1 MSAVQLKNLSKNFGS
16 TNILSNINL
25 TVEAGEF
32 VVLVGPSGCG
42 KSTLLRMISG
52 LETPSSGQIIINEKD
67 QTKVEPQHRDIAMV
81 FQSYALYP
89 HMNVFENMAFSL
101 RIQKIDDAEINK
113 RIKEISE
120 LLKIDHLLMRKPK
133 ELSGGQRQRVSL
145 GRALVRRAPVILFD
159 EPLSNLDAHLRSQ
172 MRLEI
177 KKIHQHFKSTIIYV
191 THDQTEAMT
200 MGDRI
205 VVLNKGNIEQMDTPE
220 KIYNTPNNTFV
231 ANFIGTPEM
240 NLIEGSI
247 ENKKFHN
254 KWMNFDIES
263 DLKNSQVLAGIR
275 PEHLSI
281 SSTETG
287 IKGQVVFLEN
297 LGPNTLVHV
306 NLGDI
311 SLRLFTNNQYIPRV
325 NDTVFLTHSK
335 TNVALFDKLNGK
347 LIN

>member
-1 MSAVQLKNLSKNFGS
+1 MSAVQLVNLSKSFGQ
-16 TNILSNINL
+16 TNIINNINL
-25 TVEAGEF
+25 TVENGEF

-52 LETPSSGQIIINEKD
+52 LEIPTGGQIIINGKD
-67 QTKVEPQHRDIAMV
+67 QTNVEPQHRDIAMV

-101 RIQKIDDAEINK
+101 RIQKLADDEINK

-120 LLKIDHLLMRKPK
+120 LLKIDHLLQRKPK

-205 VVLNKGNIEQMDTPE
+205 VVLNKGNIEQVDTPE
-220 KIYNTPNNTFV
+220 KIYNYPQNTFV

-240 NLIEGSI
+240 NIFEGRI
-247 ENKKFHN
+247 ENKKFQN
-254 KWMNFDIES
+254 AWMNFEVEKE
-263 DLKNSQVLAGIR
+263 LGNVPVFAGVR
-275 PEHLSI
+275 PEHFTI
-281 SSTETG
+281 TAEQTG

-306 NLGDI
+306 NVGEL

-325 NDTVFLTHSK
+325 NDYVFLTQSK
-335 TNVALFDKLNGK
+335 TNIALFDKLTGK

>member
-1 MSAVQLKNLSKNFGS
+1 MSAVKLVNLSKSFGT
-16 TNILSNINL
+16 TNIINNINL

-52 LETPSSGQIIINEKD
+52 LENPSSGQIFINGKD
-67 QTKVEPQHRDIAMV
+67 QTTVEPQHRDIAMV

-101 RIQKIDDAEINK
+101 RIQKIEDVEINK

-120 LLKIDHLLMRKPK
+120 LLKIDHLLQRKPK

-205 VVLNKGNIEQMDTPE
+205 VVLNKGNIEQVDSPE
-220 KIYNTPNNTFV
+220 QIYNHPMNTFV

-240 NLIEGSI
+240 NIFEGSV
-247 ENKKFHN
+247 ENKKFKN
-254 KWMNFDIES
+254 QWLNFDIES
-263 DLKNSQVLAGIR
+263 DLKNNQVFAGIR
-275 PEHLSI
+275 PEHFEI
-281 SSTETG
+281 STVETG
-287 IKGQVVFLEN
+287 IKGQVIFLEN

-306 NLGDI
+306 NVGEI

-325 NDTVFLTHSK
+325 NDSVFLTQSK
-335 TNVALFDKLNGK
+335 TKVALFDKLSGK
-347 LIN
+347 LI

>member
-1 MSAVQLKNLSKNFGS
+1 MSAVQLVNISKSFGS
-16 TNILSNINL
+16 TDVLMNIDL
-25 TVEAGEF
+25 TVNEGEF

-52 LETPSSGQIIINEKD
+52 LETPTSGQIFINGKD

-101 RIQKIDDAEINK
+101 KIQNIEEGEINK
-113 RIKEISE
+113 RISEISE
-120 LLKIDHLLMRKPK
+120 LLKINHLLKRKPK

-145 GRALVRRAPVILFD
+145 GRALVRRSPVILFD

-205 VVLNKGNIEQMDTPE
+205 VVLNKGHIEQVDSPDQ
-220 KIYNTPNNTFV
+220 IYNYPTNTFV

-240 NLIEGSI
+240 NIFEGRI
-247 ENKKFHN
+247 ENNKFN
-254 KWMNFDIES
+254 NQWMSFDIECNSKQS
-263 DLKNSQVLAGIR
+263 DVFAGIR
-275 PEHLSI
+275 PEHLAI
-281 SSTETG
+281 SKEETG
-287 IKGQVVFLEN
+287 IKGKVIFLEN

-306 NLGDI
+306 NVGDI
-311 SLRLFTNNQYIPRV
+311 GLRFFTNNQYIPKL
-325 NDTVFLTHSK
+325 NDSIFLTQSK
-335 TNVALFDKLNGK
+335 KNVALFDRFSGN
-347 LIN
+347 LIT

>member
-1 MSAVQLKNLSKNFGS
+1 MSAVKLVNLSKSFGS
-16 TNILSNINL
+16 TNILKNINL

-52 LETPSSGQIIINEKD
+52 LETPSGGQIFINGKD
-67 QTKVEPQHRDIAMV
+67 QTTVEPQHRDIAMV

-101 RIQKIDDAEINK
+101 RIQKVDDAEINK

-205 VVLNKGNIEQMDTPE
+205 VVLNKGNIEQVDSPE
-220 KIYNTPNNTFV
+220 KIYNHPMNTFV

-240 NLIEGSI
+240 NIFEGSV
-247 ENKKFHN
+247 ENKTFKN
-254 KWMNFDIES
+254 QWMNFEIES
-263 DLKNSQVLAGIR
+263 DLKNNQVLAGIR
-275 PEHLSI
+275 PEHFEI

-287 IKGQVVFLEN
+287 IKGQVIFLEN

-306 NLGDI
+306 NVGDI

-325 NDTVFLTHSK
+325 NDSVFLTQSK
-335 TNVALFDKLNGK
+335 TKVALFDKLSGN
-347 LIN
+347 LL

>member
-1 MSAVQLKNLSKNFGS
+1 MSAVELKNLSKAFGS
-16 TNILSNINL
+16 TNVLKDINL
-25 TVEAGEF
+25 KINEGEF

-52 LETPSSGQIIINEKD
+52 LETPSSGEIWIKGID
-67 QTKVEPQHRDIAMV
+67 QTKTEPQHRDIAMV

-101 RIQKIDDAEINK
+101 KIQKLDEGEINN

-120 LLKIDHLLMRKPK
+120 LLKIDHLLDRKPK

-205 VVLNKGNIEQMDTPE
+205 VVLNKGDIAQVDTPDM
-220 KIYNTPNNTFV
+220 IYKKPKNTFV
-231 ANFIGTPEM
+231 ANFIGTPEI
-240 NLIEGSI
+240 NLIEGKI
-247 ENKKFHN
+247 ENKKFKN
-254 KWMNFDIES
+254 NFLEFDLES
-263 DLKNSQVLAGIR
+263 DHNQNDVIVGVR
-275 PEHLSI
+275 PENLKI
-281 SSTETG
+281 SPSQTG

-297 LGPNTLVHV
+297 LGPSSLVHV
-306 NLGDI
+306 NVGDNI
-311 SLRLFTNNQYIPRV
+311 LRLYSENQYIPRL
-325 NDTVFLTHSK
+325 NDHVFLTQSK
-335 TNVALFDKLNGK
+335 TDVSVFDKLTGR
-347 LIN
+347 LL

>member
-1 MSAVQLKNLSKNFGS
+1 MSAVELKNLSKSFGA
-16 TNILSNINL
+16 TNVLKDISLSIN
-25 TVEAGEF
+25 EGEF

-52 LETPSSGQIIINEKD
+52 LESPSSGEIWINGKD
-67 QTKVEPQHRDIAMV
+67 QTKTEPQHRDIAMV

-89 HMNVFENMAFSL
+89 HMDVFENMAFSL
-101 RIQKIDDAEINK
+101 KIQKLDENEINK

-120 LLKIDHLLMRKPK
+120 LLKIDHLLKRKPK

-205 VVLNKGNIEQMDTPE
+205 VVLNKGHIEQVDSPE
-220 KIYNTPNNTFV
+220 KIYNQPLNTFV
-231 ANFIGTPEM
+231 ANFIGTPEI
-240 NLIEGSI
+240 NLIEGRI
-247 ENKKFHN
+247 ENKIFKN
-254 KWMNFDIES
+254 NSLEFDLDMS
-263 DLKNSQVLAGIR
+263 TKNAEVIVGIR
-275 PEHLSI
+275 PEFLSLT
-281 SSTETG
+281 SEKTG
-287 IKGQVVFLEN
+287 LSGQVVFLEN
-297 LGPNTLVHV
+297 LGPSTLIHV
-306 NLGDI
+306 SVGNNL
-311 SLRLFTNNQYIPRV
+311 LRLYSNNQYIPRV
-325 NDTVFLTHSK
+325 MDHVFLTHSK
-335 TNVALFDKLNGK
+335 TNISVFDKLSGR
-347 LIN
+347 LI